1 MKKCPFF
8 LQRPFYCLGYIGLKQ
23 FRVGRQQ
30 ERTYISFKPNATLYI
45 NAPIFGEQCFDVDVW
60 SFCGFDPSDLLCALS
75 TDHADTFCRVQ
86 IFVLREFYTFLS
98 HAVATMI
105 HGCISLSSWCLL
117 VVVCLFLAVPWGC
130 LLFVIVVFPDRAHI
144 LFLGSEYPLNL
155 LYMNHKTGDLETCF
169 ASLDSKWLW
178 AGPPSPLSVPFI

>member
-1 MKKCPFF
+1 MP
-8 LQRPFYCLGYIGLKQ
+8 LYLA
-23 FRVGRQQ
+23 
-30 ERTYISFKPNATLYI
+30 SNALTLM
-45 NAPIFGEQCFDVDVW
+45 
-60 SFCGFDPSDLLCALS
+60 SDLFVDSNLRTSCALFPQTMQTRS
-75 TDHADTFCRVQ
+75 AGCR
-86 IFVLREFYTFLS
+86 FLFYGRFYTFLS

-130 LLFVIVVFPDRAHI
+130 LLFVIVVFPDHAHI

-169 ASLDSKWLW
+169 ASLDSK
-178 AGPPSPLSVPFI
+178 